1 MFRNCMYEGKSEMS
15 RIIAILL
22 ANLFV
27 VDYGLLPDDKD
38 NSVYVIQIEPELVT
52 QLVEGYAIESV
63 IPPEFRGIRKFRIQ
77 IGADKLIKPTSLLPA
92 TTDDESKPKDVSETE
107 AASIDI
113 DTFPDK
119 VGSPKPS
126 LPEGA
131 ALRDLQLSI
140 SPTGPNSKP
149 VDQDAFPLRTES
161 EDNQPVEETSL
172 IPERV
177 ESAELP
183 GRPVDAVEDKESVQ
197 IVLEPDATDL
207 LRLPKIPSN
216 HELSDVVI
224 KSSEGTNESAAEVV
238 GIPVFDNPD
247 SEVATDA
254 TADNEQTAQV
264 PLDFLANADAENRI
278 VLVPLPDL
286 VVASDE
292 NVPSEATADNEP
304 DLLEDEATKFVRLAT
319 VTSGSPKVLPLNP
332 TVKAATIPPIGKR
345 SWPLFSITLLGLL
358 ISVGGNIYLGMT
370 ILGFYR
376 NSRKPASEMVK
387 LE

>member
-1 MFRNCMYEGKSEMS
+1 
-15 RIIAILL
+15 
-22 ANLFV
+22 
-27 VDYGLLPDDKD
+27 
-38 NSVYVIQIEPELVT
+38 
-52 QLVEGYAIESV
+52 
-63 IPPEFRGIRKFRIQ
+63 
-77 IGADKLIKPTSLLPA
+77 
-92 TTDDESKPKDVSETE
+92 
-107 AASIDI
+107 
-113 DTFPDK
+113 
-119 VGSPKPS
+119 
-126 LPEGA
+126 
-131 ALRDLQLSI
+131 
-140 SPTGPNSKP
+140 
-149 VDQDAFPLRTES
+149 
-161 EDNQPVEETSL
+161 
-172 IPERV
+172 
-177 ESAELP
+177 
-183 GRPVDAVEDKESVQ
+183 
-197 IVLEPDATDL
+197 
-207 LRLPKIPSN
+207 
-216 HELSDVVI
+216 
-224 KSSEGTNESAAEVV
+224 V